1 LLTIVVDMLRRRPAA
16 ENPPLSATRTNAVR
30 LVSRSIAASDYP
42 LTRDNA
48 SGFNRIIRSRRSLH
62 LPNSTE
68 PAFRGRRPVQ
78 EDAMSDLSYV
88 ADSLVKTGLRPSR
101 RTVKRAALGLAVA
114 LGVAGA
120 AEFGYGY
127 LTTGRYLE
135 STDDAY
141 VKADSTIISPKVSG
155 YIAQVLVG
163 DNEPVKSGQLLAR
176 IDDRDFRTAL
186 KQAQADVAG
195 SEAAVRNLDAQIA
208 LQQPLIEQGTA
219 DIAAADANLKFAQEE
234 RARYDDLMR
243 TGSGT
248 IQRAQQTDA
257 ALREKIAQLQ
267 HGKSGLLAAER
278 KVDVLTTDRAKA
290 VAQLDRARAVE
301 QQAALNLSYTEI
313 TAPVDGTVGARSLRV
328 GQYVQAGTQ
337 LMAVVPLDAVYV
349 VANFKETQLTHVR
362 NGQPVEIRIDS
373 FHATKLKGHVD
384 SLSPASGLEFALL
397 PPDNAT
403 GNFTKI
409 VQRVPVKIVLD
420 DHSLS
425 GLLRPGMS
433 AEPTVDTKA
442 TVLAEREASSKVAAD
457 AASARSHGG

>member
-1 LLTIVVDMLRRRPAA
+1 V
-16 ENPPLSATRTNAVR
+16 
-30 LVSRSIAASDYP
+30 
-42 LTRDNA
+42 
-48 SGFNRIIRSRRSLH
+48 
-62 LPNSTE
+62 
-68 PAFRGRRPVQ
+68 
-78 EDAMSDLSYV
+78 SDLSYV
-88 ADSLVKTGLRPSR
+88 ADPPVKTSLRLSR
-101 RTVKRAALGLAVA
+101 RTVKRAALGLAIA
-114 LGVAGA
+114 LGIAGA

-127 LTTGRYLE
+127 LTTWRYLE

-186 KQAQADVAG
+186 EQAQADVAG

-208 LQQPLIEQGTA
+208 LQQPIIEQGTA
-219 DIAAADANLKFAQEE
+219 DVGAAEANLKFAQEE
-234 RARYDDLMR
+234 RARYDDLMK

-248 IQRAQQTDA
+248 VQRAQQTDA

-267 HGKSGLLAAER
+267 HGKSGLLAAQR
-278 KVDVLTTDRAKA
+278 KVEVLTTDRAKA
-290 VAQLDRARAVE
+290 VAQFDRARAVA
-301 QQAALNLSYTEI
+301 QQAALSLSYTKI
-313 TAPVDGTVGARSLRV
+313 SAPVDGTVGARSLRV
-328 GQYVQAGTQ
+328 GQFVQAGTQ
-337 LMAVVPLDAVYV
+337 LMAIVPLDAVYV
-349 VANFKETQLTHVR
+349 VANFKETQLTYVR
-362 NGQPVEIRIDS
+362 NGQPVELRIDS
-373 FHATKLKGHVD
+373 FSGTRLKGHVD

-420 DHSLS
+420 DHSLT

-433 AEPTVDTKA
+433 AEPTIDTKA
-442 TVLAEREASSKVAAD
+442 IVVAEREAKSRLASD
-457 AASARSHGG
+457 AASRRRTAARASGRASSSPAG